1 MKALAIARINLIRH
15 FKDPGIVFQTFLL
28 PVLIVVLLG
37 ATSGAG
43 TAQVGFVADQSDS
56 LTAELR
62 AALAASDTFDLA
74 EYGTADE
81 AVRAVERGELQGA
94 LIVPGGYEATLRG
107 GGNVTLE
114 FVGRTD
120 EQIGGVGTIVDSV
133 VKQQAT
139 LLRAARFAE
148 DRGLATFQTAL
159 ETAEGMQSTLPP
171 VQVEVSM
178 AGEPWKLAELGR
190 FDLWSQNMLVLF
202 MFLTTLQGAS
212 AIVASRRLGVTQRML
227 STPTTART
235 VIVGEGTSRFVVAL
249 IQGAFVLLGTWLV
262 FDVSWGDP
270 LTALII
276 VVAFAA
282 VASGAAMLLGALA
295 KSDQQ
300 AGSIALAGGLV
311 LAALGGAMYPLA
323 VMELLSDTVYRVA
336 HVTPHAWALEAF
348 EELTAFG
355 GGLVDVAPFLGVLA
369 LYALVFYALAV
380 WRLKAVMRRTAHG

>member
-1 MKALAIARINLIRH
+1 
-15 FKDPGIVFQTFLL
+15 
-28 PVLIVVLLG
+28 
-37 ATSGAG
+37 
-43 TAQVGFVADQSDS
+43 
-56 LTAELR
+56 
-62 AALAASDTFDLA
+62 
-74 EYGTADE
+74 
-81 AVRAVERGELQGA
+81 
-94 LIVPGGYEATLRG
+94 
-107 GGNVTLE
+107 
-114 FVGRTD
+114 
-120 EQIGGVGTIVDSV
+120 
-133 VKQQAT
+133 
-139 LLRAARFAE
+139 
-148 DRGLATFQTAL
+148 
-159 ETAEGMQSTLPP
+159 
-171 VQVEVSM
+171 M

-235 VIVGEGTSRFVVAL
+235 VIVGEGTSRLVVAL